1 MKSTSPAIT
10 KFQNQKRR
18 MVDDD
23 EDVSA
28 ADLTSIVAATEA
40 DVAALVEVRRG
51 AWCMRL
57 AVFFLLFKVNS

>member
-1 MKSTSPAIT
+1 
-10 KFQNQKRR
+10 

-51 AWCMRL
+51 AWCIRL
-57 AVFFLLFKVNS
+57 AVVFLVFKVNSLCSC